1 MFLAKNKTGCTK
13 LCSKYIGL
21 SMFSMC
27 KTIVFYVFNKN
38 LTLIY
43 SYLLFL
49 LFSLGLGSCNL
60 TKTEEPE
67 AFYYTK
73 FYFDDIEGQ
82 FSSVNTS
89 LQPTFKIKFS
99 VPVQPE
105 SAKSA
110 VRLSDNGKNTELILS
125 FEDGDSSIV
134 AKPTAKLNFQTNY
147 KFEVLPSLLSKK
159 NTSFNS
165 TVEATFTTP
174 LDSTDKFERITDEA
188 LLTLVQKQTF
198 TYFWDFG
205 HPVSGLSRERDSS
218 GDLVTS
224 GGSGFGIMTIPVAIH
239 RGFITRQEGLQRMIK
254 MVDFLKNKAVTYH
267 GVFPHWLNGATGAT
281 IPFSTKDNGGD
292 LVETSYLMA
301 GLLTAR
307 QFFDENTSEEITLR
321 KNITELWEAVEWDW
335 HTKNNENVLFWHWSP
350 TYNWEMNHQIHG
362 WNEALITYILAAA
375 SPTHPIKKEVY
386 DNGWAR
392 KGAMKNGNTYYG
404 FQLPLGEANGG
415 PLFFE
420 HYTFLGIDP
429 RNLKDEYANYWQ
441 QAVNHTKINRAY
453 CVANP
458 RKYMGY
464 SADCWGLTASDTY
477 NGYSAHSPNNDLG
490 VISPTAALSSFP
502 YTPNESMQALRFFY
516 YKLGNKTWKKY
527 GFIDAFSLHRNW
539 YASSFLAIDQGPIV
553 CMIENHR
560 SQLLWKLMMN
570 DTDVQNGLK
579 KLGFSY

>member
-1 MFLAKNKTGCTK
+1 MNLSLTK
-13 LCSKYIGL
+13 A
-21 SMFSMC
+21 
-27 KTIVFYVFNKN
+27 
-38 LTLIY
+38 
-43 SYLLFL
+43 LLFFAL
-49 LFSLGLGSCNL
+49 ILSLSACNL
-60 TKTEEPE
+60 TKTKEPE
-67 AFYYTK
+67 AFFYTK
-73 FYFDDIEGQ
+73 FYFEGEEGK
-82 FSSVNTS
+82 FTS
-89 LQPTFKIKFS
+89 YDAPLQPTLKVKFS
-99 VPVQPE
+99 VPLLTS
-105 SAKSA
+105 SAKDA
-110 VRLSDNGKNTELILS
+110 VRLTASGKDIPLDLTFTDNDSTLI
-125 FEDGDSSIV
+125 
-134 AKPTAKLNFQTNY
+134 AKPTAKLSYQTAY
-147 KFEVLPSLLSKK
+147 KFEVLPTLLSKK
-159 NTSFNS
+159 NTTFNS
-165 TVEATFTTP
+165 TIEANFTTP
-174 LDSTDKFERITDEA
+174 LDSSDKFERISDEA

-198 TYFWDFG
+198 KYFWDFG

-239 RGFITRQEGLQRMIK
+239 RGFITHEEGLDRMIK
-254 MVDFLKNKAVTYH
+254 IVDFLKNKTVTYH

-307 QFFDENTSEEITLR
+307 QFFDGNSEKEISLR
-321 KNITELWEAVEWDW
+321 KNITALWEDVEWDW
-335 HTKNNENVLFWHWSP
+335 HTKNNENVLYWHWSP
-350 TYNWEMNHQIHG
+350 TYNWEMNHQIQG

-386 DNGWAR
+386 TQGWAR
-392 KGAMKNGNTYYG
+392 NGAMKNGNSYYG

-429 RNLKDEYANYWQ
+429 RNLKDVYADYWQ
-441 QAVNHTKINRAY
+441 QTVNHTQINRAY

-477 NGYSAHSPNNDLG
+477 NGYSAHSPSNDLG
-490 VISPTAALSSFP
+490 VISPTAALSSMP
-502 YTPNESMQALRFFY
+502 YTPAESMQALRFFY
-516 YKLGNKTWKKY
+516 YKLGNKIWKEY
-527 GFIDAFSLHRNW
+527 GFVDAFSLQRNW

-560 SQLLWKLMMN
+560 SQLLWKLMMK
-570 DTDVQNGLK
+570 DPDVQNGLK
-579 KLGFSY
+579 KLEFSY